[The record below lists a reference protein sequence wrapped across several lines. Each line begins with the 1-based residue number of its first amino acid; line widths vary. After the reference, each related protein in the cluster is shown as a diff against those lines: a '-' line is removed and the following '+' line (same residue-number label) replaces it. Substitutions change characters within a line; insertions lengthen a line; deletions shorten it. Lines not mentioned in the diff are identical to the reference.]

1 MKERKY
7 KSKRKKYSAVLVFWF
22 WFLFGVFALFFQYI
36 HHEAHYVSQK
46 LFKVSFKDSL

>member
-7 KSKRKKYSAVLVFWF
+7 KSKRKKYSAVLVF